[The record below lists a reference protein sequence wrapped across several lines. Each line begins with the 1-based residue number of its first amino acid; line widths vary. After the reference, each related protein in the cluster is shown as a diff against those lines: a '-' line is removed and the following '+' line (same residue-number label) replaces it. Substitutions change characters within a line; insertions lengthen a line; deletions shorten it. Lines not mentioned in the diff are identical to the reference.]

1 MLAKILEKSL
11 EEMSDEEKREVG
23 RELDIKNI
31 DSLNK
36 QALSTAFLG
45 LLKTD
50 DFHAYQLTTSIANA
64 VAGKTLGGGLKAVAG
79 KMVLTKTLG
88 ILAGP
93 IGWAITGALVSV
105 SLAGPAY
112 RVTVPACFVVAAL
125 RKKPQQINK
134 AKTNNNKRGKGIFIF
149 VFLVILVIFSPII
162 FFPKKEHQPSN
173 NASNSQES
181 GVKKLKNP
189 SHKN

>member
-1 MLAKILEKSL
+1 MLAKILEKRL

-31 DSLNK
+31 DSLSK

-79 KMVLTKTLG
+79 KMVLTKILG
-88 ILAGP
+88 VLVGP

-125 RKKPQQINK
+125 RKKLKAEQEARLKAEQEAKQQANK
-134 AKTNNNKRGKGIFIF
+134 TKKMWYLA
-149 VFLVILVIFSPII
+149 II
-162 FFPKKEHQPSN
+162 FLISLAILAVFFIKREHQPNS
-173 NASNSQES
+173 NASN
-181 GVKKLKNP
+181 N
-189 SHKN
+189 